1 MPSAASGLIL
11 IDMLIRPFYKVA
23 VKIPLIGFMFLMV
36 LYGFIGYIVL
46 KSAYLS
52 SDG

>member
-11 IDMLIRPFYKVA
+11 IDMVIRPFYKVA
-23 VKIPLIGFMFLMV
+23 VKFPIAGFMVLMV
-36 LYGFIGYIVL
+36 IYGFIGYIVL

-52 SDG
+52 ES